1 MAQSLHDYVHL
12 PQWVMRSRS

>member
-12 PQWVMRSRS
+12 PQ